1 MTNVTE
7 KFETTVTRR
16 DVLGWLMADPEE
28 IFAAQEKDRDEHK
41 KCTKRLEE
49 LEASIAEREKLIKAM
64 VDLRNE
70 LRGDM

>member
-1 MTNVTE
+1 MTNITE
-7 KFETTVTRR
+7 KFETPITRH

-41 KCTKRLEE
+41 KCTKKLEE
-49 LEASIAEREKLIKAM
+49 LEVKIAERDKLIQAM
-64 VDLRNE
+64 VSLRNE